1 MKEIELTILMPC
13 LNESR
18 SLAWCL
24 KEGETYV
31 KTNGISAEIVVA
43 DNGST
48 DESPRIARECGARVV
63 TVAEKGYGNALI
75 AGIRES
81 RGKYI
86 IMGDCDGSYDFSQ
99 CGFILEKLREGYGL
113 VVGNRY
119 QGGIEKGAMPFWHRY
134 FGVPL
139 LSLMGGWRYQ
149 VEIGDFHCGIRG
161 FDRRKALSLNLQCG
175 GMEFATELIGK
186 FAKSGE
192 KVCQVPVR
200 LRRDLRGGPS
210 HLRAIP
216 DGWRHV
222 RLMLSRDGCVTGRSL
237 H

>member
-18 SLAWCL
+18 SLAWCI

-31 KTNGISAEIVVA
+31 RTNGISAEIVVA

-48 DESPRIARECGARVV
+48 DESPKIARECGARVV
-63 TVAEKGYGNALI
+63 RVSKKGYGNALI

-81 RGKYI
+81 QGKYI

-119 QGGIEKGAMPFWHRY
+119 QGGIEKGAMPFLHRY
-134 FGVPL
+134 LGVPL
-139 LSLMGGWRYQ
+139 LSLMGRWRYQ

-161 FDRRKALSLNLQCG
+161 FDREKALRLKLQYG
-175 GMEFATELIGK
+175 GMEFATEIIGK
-186 FAKSGE
+186 FARSGE
-192 KVCQVPVR
+192 KICQVPVR
-200 LRRDLRGGPS
+200 LRRDLRNGPS

-222 RLMLSRDGCVTGRSL
+222 RLMLSREE
-237 H
+237 

>member
-18 SLAWCL
+18 SLAWCI

-31 KTNGISAEIVVA
+31 RTNGISAEIVVA

-48 DESPRIARECGARVV
+48 DESPKIARECGARVV
-63 TVAEKGYGNALI
+63 RVSKKGYGNALI

-81 RGKYI
+81 QGKYI

-99 CGFILEKLREGYGL
+99 CGFILEKLREGDGL

-119 QGGIEKGAMPFWHRY
+119 QGGIEKGAMPFLHRY
-134 FGVPL
+134 LGVPL
-139 LSLMGGWRYQ
+139 LSLMGRWRYQ

-161 FDRRKALSLNLQCG
+161 FDREKALRLKLQCG
-175 GMEFATELIGK
+175 GMEFATEIIGK

-192 KVCQVPVR
+192 KICQVPVR
-200 LRRDLRGGPS
+200 LRRDLRNGPS

-222 RLMLSRDGCVTGRSL
+222 RLMLSREE
-237 H
+237 

>member
-1 MKEIELTILMPC
+1 MKDMELTILMPC

-24 KEGETYV
+24 EEGKAYV
-31 KTNGISAEIVVA
+31 RENGISAEIVVA

-48 DESPRIARECGARVV
+48 DESCRIAREKGARVV
-63 TVAEKGYGNALI
+63 RVWEKGYGNALI
-75 AGIRES
+75 AGIGES

-99 CGFILEKLREGYGL
+99 SGLILEKLREGYGL

-119 QGGIEKGAMPFWHRY
+119 QGGIEKGAMPFLHRY
-134 FGVPL
+134 LGVPL
-139 LSLMGGWRYQ
+139 LSLMGRWRYQ
-149 VEIGDFHCGIRG
+149 VKIGDFHCGIRG
-161 FDRRKALSLNLQCG
+161 FDREKALGLGLQCG

-186 FAKSGE
+186 FAGAGE
-192 KVCQVPVR
+192 RICQVPVK
-200 LRRDLRGGPS
+200 LRRDMRGGPS
-210 HLRAIP
+210 HLRPVP

-222 RLMLSRDGCVTGRSL
+222 RLMLSRDR
-237 H
+237 

>member
-18 SLAWCL
+18 SLAWCI
-24 KEGETYV
+24 KEGQTYV
-31 KTNGISAEIVVA
+31 RTNGISAEIVVA

-48 DESPRIARECGARVV
+48 DGSPRIARECGARVV
-63 TVAEKGYGNALI
+63 RVSQKGYGNALI

-81 RGKYI
+81 QGKYI

-119 QGGIEKGAMPFWHRY
+119 QGGIEKGAMPFLHRY
-134 FGVPL
+134 LGVPL
-139 LSLMGGWRYQ
+139 LSLMGRWRYQ

-161 FDRRKALSLNLQCG
+161 FDREKALKLKLRCG
-175 GMEFATELIGK
+175 GMEFATEIIGK

-192 KVCQVPVR
+192 KIGQVPVR
-200 LRRDLRGGPS
+200 LRRDLRDGPS

-222 RLMLSRDGCVTGRSL
+222 RLMLSRDK
-237 H
+237 

>member
-18 SLAWCL
+18 SLAWCI

-31 KTNGISAEIVVA
+31 RTNGISAEIVVA

-48 DESPRIARECGARVV
+48 DESPKIARECGARVV
-63 TVAEKGYGNALI
+63 RVSKKGYGNALI

-81 RGKYI
+81 QGKYI

-119 QGGIEKGAMPFWHRY
+119 QGGIEKGAMPFLHRY
-134 FGVPL
+134 LGVPL
-139 LSLMGGWRYQ
+139 LSLMGRWRYQ

-161 FDRRKALSLNLQCG
+161 FDREKALRLKLQCG
-175 GMEFATELIGK
+175 GMEFATEIIGK
-186 FAKSGE
+186 FAESGE

-200 LRRDLRGGPS
+200 LRRDLRNGPS

-222 RLMLSRDGCVTGRSL
+222 RLMLSREE
-237 H
+237 

>member
-1 MKEIELTILMPC
+1 MKETEFTELTILMPC

-18 SLAWCL
+18 SLGWCL
-24 KEGETYV
+24 KEGKEYV
-31 KTNGISAEIVVA
+31 RTSGISAEIVVA

-48 DESPRIARECGARVV
+48 DESCRIAREWGARVV
-63 TVAEKGYGNALI
+63 EVSKKGYGNALI
-75 AGIRES
+75 AGIGES
-81 RGKYI
+81 KGKYI

-99 CGFILEKLREGYGL
+99 CGLILEKLREGYGL

-119 QGGIEKGAMPFWHRY
+119 QGGIEKGAMPFSHRY

-139 LSLMGGWRYQ
+139 LSLMGRWRYQ

-161 FDRRKALSLNLQCG
+161 FDREKALGLKLTCG
-175 GMEFATELIGK
+175 GMEFATEIIGR
-186 FAKSGE
+186 FAESGE
-192 KVCQVPVR
+192 KICQVPVR
-200 LRRDLRGGPS
+200 LRRDLRDGPS

-222 RLMLSRDGCVTGRSL
+222 RLMLSRDG
-237 H
+237 

>member
-18 SLAWCL
+18 SLAWCI
-24 KEGETYV
+24 KEGQTYV
-31 KTNGISAEIVVA
+31 RTNGISAEIVVA

-48 DESPRIARECGARVV
+48 DGSPRIARECGARVV
-63 TVAEKGYGNALI
+63 RVSQKGYGNALI

-81 RGKYI
+81 QGKYI

-119 QGGIEKGAMPFWHRY
+119 QGGIEKGAMPFLHRY

-139 LSLMGGWRYQ
+139 LSLMGRCRRGKGNQ
-149 VEIGDFHCGIRG
+149 HQEI
-161 FDRRKALSLNLQCG
+161 SS
-175 GMEFATELIGK
+175 GK
-186 FAKSGE
+186 
-192 KVCQVPVR
+192 
-200 LRRDLRGGPS
+200 
-210 HLRAIP
+210 
-216 DGWRHV
+216 
-222 RLMLSRDGCVTGRSL
+222 
-237 H
+237 

>member
-31 KTNGISAEIVVA
+31 KTNGVSAEIVVA

-139 LSLMGGWRYQ
+139 LSLMGRWRYQ

-175 GMEFATELIGK
+175 GMEFATEIIGK

-222 RLMLSRDGCVTGRSL
+222 RLMLSRDGCVTERSL

>member
-18 SLAWCL
+18 SLAWCI

-31 KTNGISAEIVVA
+31 RTNGISAEIVVA

-63 TVAEKGYGNALI
+63 RVSQKGYGNALI

-81 RGKYI
+81 QGKYI

-99 CGFILEKLREGYGL
+99 CGLILEKLREGYGL

-119 QGGIEKGAMPFWHRY
+119 QGGIEKGAMPFLHRY
-134 FGVPL
+134 LGVPL
-139 LSLMGGWRYQ
+139 LSLTGRWRYQ

-161 FDRRKALSLNLQCG
+161 FDREKALRLKLRCG
-175 GMEFATELIGK
+175 GMEFATEIIGK

-192 KVCQVPVR
+192 KICQVPVR
-200 LRRDLRGGPS
+200 LRRDLRDGPS

-222 RLMLSRDGCVTGRSL
+222 RLMLSRNE
-237 H
+237 

>member
-18 SLAWCL
+18 SLAWCI

-31 KTNGISAEIVVA
+31 RTNGISAEIVVA

-48 DESPRIARECGARVV
+48 DESPKIARECGARVV
-63 TVAEKGYGNALI
+63 RVSKKGYGNALI

-81 RGKYI
+81 QGKYI

-119 QGGIEKGAMPFWHRY
+119 QGGIEKGAMPFLHRY
-134 FGVPL
+134 LGVPL
-139 LSLMGGWRYQ
+139 LSLMGRWRYQ

-161 FDRRKALSLNLQCG
+161 FDREKALRLKLQCG
-175 GMEFATELIGK
+175 GMEFATEIIGK
-186 FAKSGE
+186 FARSGE
-192 KVCQVPVR
+192 KICQVPVR
-200 LRRDLRGGPS
+200 LRRDLRNGPS

-222 RLMLSRDGCVTGRSL
+222 RLMLSREE
-237 H
+237 

>member
-18 SLAWCL
+18 SLAWCI
-24 KEGETYV
+24 KEGQTYV
-31 KTNGISAEIVVA
+31 RTNGISAEIVVA

-48 DESPRIARECGARVV
+48 DGSPRIARECGARVV
-63 TVAEKGYGNALI
+63 RVSQKGYGNALI
-75 AGIRES
+75 ARIRES
-81 RGKYI
+81 QGKYI

-119 QGGIEKGAMPFWHRY
+119 QGGIEKGAMPFLHRY

-139 LSLMGGWRYQ
+139 LSLMGRWRYQ

-161 FDRRKALSLNLQCG
+161 FDREKALRLKLRCG
-175 GMEFATELIGK
+175 GMEFATEIIGK

-192 KVCQVPVR
+192 KICQVPVR

-210 HLRAIP
+210 HLRAVP

-222 RLMLSRDGCVTGRSL
+222 RLMLSRDE
-237 H
+237 

>member
-139 LSLMGGWRYQ
+139 LSLMGRWRYQ

-222 RLMLSRDGCVTGRSL
+222 RLMLSRDGCVTERSL

>member
-18 SLAWCL
+18 SLAWCI

-31 KTNGISAEIVVA
+31 RTNGISAEIVVA

-48 DESPRIARECGARVV
+48 DESPKIARECGARVV
-63 TVAEKGYGNALI
+63 RVSKKGYGNALI

-81 RGKYI
+81 QGKYI

-119 QGGIEKGAMPFWHRY
+119 QGGIEKGAMPFLHRY
-134 FGVPL
+134 LGVPL
-139 LSLMGGWRYQ
+139 LSLMGRWRYQ

-161 FDRRKALSLNLQCG
+161 FDREKALRLKLQCG
-175 GMEFATELIGK
+175 GMEFATEIIGK

-192 KVCQVPVR
+192 KICQVPVR
-200 LRRDLRGGPS
+200 LRRDLRNGPS

-222 RLMLSRDGCVTGRSL
+222 RLMLSREE
-237 H
+237 

>member
-119 QGGIEKGAMPFWHRY
+119 QGGIEKGAMPFWHQY

-139 LSLMGGWRYQ
+139 LSLMGRWRYQ

-222 RLMLSRDGCVTGRSL
+222 RLMLSRGR
-237 H
+237 

>member
-18 SLAWCL
+18 SLAWCI
-24 KEGETYV
+24 KEGQTYV
-31 KTNGISAEIVVA
+31 RTNGISAEIVVA

-48 DESPRIARECGARVV
+48 DGSPRIARECGARVV
-63 TVAEKGYGNALI
+63 RVSQKGYGNALI

-81 RGKYI
+81 QGKYI

-119 QGGIEKGAMPFWHRY
+119 QGGIEKGAMPFLHRY

-139 LSLMGGWRYQ
+139 LSLMGRWRYQ

-161 FDRRKALSLNLQCG
+161 FDREKALRLKLRCG
-175 GMEFATELIGK
+175 GMEFATEIIGK

-192 KVCQVPVR
+192 KICQVPVR

-210 HLRAIP
+210 HLRAVP

-222 RLMLSRDGCVTGRSL
+222 RLMLSRDE
-237 H
+237 

>member
-18 SLAWCL
+18 SLAWCI

-31 KTNGISAEIVVA
+31 RTNGISAEIVVA

-48 DESPRIARECGARVV
+48 DESPKIARECGARVV
-63 TVAEKGYGNALI
+63 RVSKKGYGNALI

-81 RGKYI
+81 QGKYI

-99 CGFILEKLREGYGL
+99 CGFILEKLREWYGL

-119 QGGIEKGAMPFWHRY
+119 QGGIEKGAMPFLHRY
-134 FGVPL
+134 LGVPL
-139 LSLMGGWRYQ
+139 LSLMGRWRYQ

-161 FDRRKALSLNLQCG
+161 FDREKALRLKLQCG
-175 GMEFATELIGK
+175 GMEFATEIIGK

-192 KVCQVPVR
+192 KICQVPVR
-200 LRRDLRGGPS
+200 LRRDLRNGPS

-222 RLMLSRDGCVTGRSL
+222 RLMLSREE
-237 H
+237 